1 MNIERVLW
9 WLDRVGE
16 DVTLVGGQAVALWEH
31 LLGLPIATETID
43 IDFLGDAAQARD
55 LADTLG
61 YRCRVPDAQ
70 DPTPNTALLID
81 DAGVVVAD
89 FLAYVAGLNETDILR
104 RRVRIA
110 AGTGHSF
117 YVLHPFDCVASRLA
131 NTALIPAKRGPRG
144 YDQLRAA
151 IRVCYAYLIRLL
163 SEGKAEEAIRL
174 ANRLFD
180 LALTDTGKRVYFEQ
194 GIDLLDALPAPDVF
208 GVEAFARENYPRQL
222 TRVRSRREQF
232 ARFLKRYEKP
242 EGESG

>member
-1 MNIERVLW
+1 VNIERVLW

-55 LADTLG
+55 LADALG
-61 YRCRVPDAQ
+61 YRCRIPDAQ
-70 DPTPNTALLID
+70 DPTPKTAILID

-110 AGTGHSF
+110 AGNAHSF

-131 NTALIPAKRGPRG
+131 NIALMSSKSGPRG

-151 IRVCYAYLIRLL
+151 IRVCYAYLIRLP

-180 LALTDTGKRVYFEQ
+180 LALTDTGKRIYFEQ
-194 GIDLLDALPAPDVF
+194 GIDLLDALPAADAF
-208 GVEAFARENYPRQL
+208 GIEAFARENYPRQL
-222 TRVRSRREQF
+222 ERVRS
-232 ARFLKRYEKP
+232 KRA
-242 EGESG
+242 